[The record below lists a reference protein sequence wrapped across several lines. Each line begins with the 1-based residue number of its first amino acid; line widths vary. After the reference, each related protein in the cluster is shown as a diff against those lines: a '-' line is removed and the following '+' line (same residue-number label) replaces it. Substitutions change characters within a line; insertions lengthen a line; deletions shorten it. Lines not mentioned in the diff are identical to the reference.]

1 MINALVKKTVKG
13 QAQQA
18 EATVVANA
26 GAGLFGGGF
35 NVYGEAL
42 QDTLLKERYL
52 EIAKD
57 GIDKLIGKIAHALI
71 DSNNWVTSHESK

>member
-35 NVYGEAL
+35 NVYVGTKAIRLANKVNPVAAWDAVNWQEVMQAL
-42 QDTLLKERYL
+42 TTDYM
-52 EIAKD
+52 
-57 GIDKLIGKIAHALI
+57 KI
-71 DSNNWVTSHESK
+71 